1 MFIFQ
6 ADKLLKALKGHF
18 EQQESSDNVRNLHP
32 KWQLKKKKSLVH
44 LFTEEFTGIINP
56 SLLDIQCTIE
66 GFESIYLIIF
76 MFGFGDLMPHRGL
89 ALLYIAAEQQL
100 VKCIIFYPP
109 QGNTASSDDAQI
121 QEEEEKEA
129 AAEPKPKP
137 KPVNDAL
144 VTTRRGKKQQ
154 AKRKYSGDG
163 ADPNPKP
170 EQNPV
175 QVSVRG
181 CRASKMASFV
191 KKALVILSVCLQDD
205 TKSSGEEAAEEEE
218 VVVASGDKRS
228 SKRRK
233 VSSAKDTETPAP
245 EMKPESA
252 GNNAIPEGT
261 NQGEYDHVEKIYDH
275 LTPPTSQG

>member
-1 MFIFQ
+1 MDLHYYTLQ
-6 ADKLLKALKGHF
+6 LSNNLLNA
-18 EQQESSDNVRNLHP
+18 
-32 KWQLKKKKSLVH
+32 WY
-44 LFTEEFTGIINP
+44 FT
-56 SLLDIQCTIE
+56 
-66 GFESIYLIIF
+66 
-76 MFGFGDLMPHRGL
+76 
-89 ALLYIAAEQQL
+89 
-100 VKCIIFYPP
+100 PP

-121 QEEEEKEA
+121 QEEEKEA
-129 AAEPKPKP
+129 AAEP

-154 AKRKYSGDG
+154 AKRKYSVDG
-163 ADPNPKP
+163 ADLNPKP

-181 CRASKMASFV
+181 CTASKMASFV

-205 TKSSGEEAAEEEE
+205 TKSSGEEVAEEEEE

-233 VSSAKDTETPAP
+233 VSSAKDTKTSAP

-261 NQGEYDHVEKIYDH
+261 NQGEHDHVEKIYDH

>member
-1 MFIFQ
+1 MDLHYYTLQ
-6 ADKLLKALKGHF
+6 LSNNLLNA
-18 EQQESSDNVRNLHP
+18 SY
-32 KWQLKKKKSLVH
+32 
-44 LFTEEFTGIINP
+44 FT
-56 SLLDIQCTIE
+56 
-66 GFESIYLIIF
+66 
-76 MFGFGDLMPHRGL
+76 
-89 ALLYIAAEQQL
+89 
-100 VKCIIFYPP
+100 PP
-109 QGNTASSDDAQI
+109 QGNTASSDDTQI
-121 QEEEEKEA
+121 QEEKEA
-129 AAEPKPKP
+129 AAEPKP

-205 TKSSGEEAAEEEE
+205 TKSSGEEAAEEE